1 MVTMNNKIIEIE
13 FTEELLEKWTKLYF
27 KEHPRAKKRPIKNP
41 SHPSINEWCVLKRQ
55 AMNSLK
61 QNWKSFTIFVIEYYG
76 LQCLNIKKCKCKY
89 IVYRDTKRRRDCD
102 NITPKFLWDGLTE
115 GDGVGLLKDDS
126 CDCITELTLSYEYK
140 KGIKGARL
148 IFYDCEY

>member
-27 KEHPRAKKRPIKNP
+27 KEHPRAKKRAIKNP
-41 SHPSINEWCVLKRQ
+41 SHQYINEWCILKRQ

-76 LQCLNIKKCKCKY
+76 LQCLSIKKCKCKY
-89 IVYRDTKRRRDCD
+89 IVYRDTKYRRDCD

-115 GDGVGLLKDDS
+115 SDGIGLLKDDS